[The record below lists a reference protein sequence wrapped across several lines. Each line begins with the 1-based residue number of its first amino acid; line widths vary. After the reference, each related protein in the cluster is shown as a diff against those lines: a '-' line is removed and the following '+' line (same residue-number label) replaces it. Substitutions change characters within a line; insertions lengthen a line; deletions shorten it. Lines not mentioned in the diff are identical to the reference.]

1 MSERNEWLEVV
12 LAEAQRKL
20 KPVRRSR
27 PQRAPLKQNDK
38 APATT
43 RNRD

>member
-27 PQRAPLKQNDK
+27 PQRAPVKPSDK

>member
-20 KPVRRSR
+20 KPVRKSR
-27 PQRAPLKQNDK
+27 PQRAAVKRSDK
-38 APATT
+38 APVKT
-43 RNRD
+43 RNQD